1 MKLTQAA
8 RTNDVVQVRR
18 YTGRENINQ
27 HDEYGNTPLL
37 LAVNYNNNEAV
48 LALLSAGADTEWKDN
63 RGYTALMV
71 ACFKGYTKVA
81 KLLIEH
87 GAVVHSVNNN
97 NETALTFAT
106 LLGQQELVR
115 LLLIYGADPLKK
127 DHTGKNALDHARTQQ
142 NVHNYELM
150 VAAANNYLL

>member
-1 MKLTQAA
+1 MKLIQAA
-8 RTNDVVQVRR
+8 RTNDVAQVKR
-18 YTGRENINQ
+18 YTGLEDINQ
-27 HDEYGNTPLL
+27 RDEYGNTPLL
-37 LAVNYNNNEAV
+37 LAAYYNNNEAV
-48 LALLSAGADTEWKDN
+48 LALLRAGANTECKDK

-71 ACFKGYTKVA
+71 ACFKGYTQVA

-87 GAVVHSVNNN
+87 GAVVHSVNGN

-127 DHTGKNALDHARTQQ
+127 DHTGNNAIDHARMQQ

-150 VAAANNYLL
+150 VAATNNYLL